1 MGSTLPFTIRGQ
13 GPLPHVLSDPLPH
26 GLLEPLT
33 VGAGLARE
41 GQVLT
46 PEQYE
51 WVPTRTT
58 KPALMG
64 SMPAIEHSR
73 AGPAPTVSGFFRG

>member
-1 MGSTLPFTIRGQ
+1 MGLCVVVGGWVQRYPLTIRGQ

-64 SMPAIEHSR
+64 ANATS
-73 AGPAPTVSGFFRG
+73 